1 MPLERLTRRTSYK
14 GRAMSALV
22 VVLLL
27 AAAMGAM
34 FWVTLSAR
42 RPRIRVEER
51 RLPGQLSAA
60 ERRRLYQ
67 RLGIDP
73 AAMARQR
80 QSNVIWLD
88 PRIIDRR
95 RTDA

>member
-1 MPLERLTRRTSYK
+1 
-14 GRAMSALV
+14 MSGFIAI
-22 VVLLL
+22 LLL
-27 AAAMGAM
+27 ATAMMAM
-34 FWVTLSAR
+34 IWVALGGLRS
-42 RPRIRVEER
+42 RIRVEER
-51 RLPGQLSAA
+51 RLPGQLSAS
-60 ERRRLYQ
+60 ERRKLYQ

-88 PRIIDRR
+88 PRVIDRR